1 MNELLRQGTQFAG
14 AVLLLAGFLTH
25 LKNAPLESVRYLL
38 INAIGSTVLAV
49 NAAWGG
55 DLGFLLLEGS
65 WALASIIGLIRTARA
80 RRDSVPTHAEGTATS
95 AIHAPD

>member
-1 MNELLRQGTQFAG
+1 MDDLLRQGTQFAG
-14 AVLLLAGFLTH
+14 AVLLLAGFITH

-65 WALASIIGLIRTARA
+65 WALASITGLIRTARA
-80 RRDSVPTHAEGTATS
+80 RRDSSHAEGAATP
-95 AIHAPD
+95 ATHVPD